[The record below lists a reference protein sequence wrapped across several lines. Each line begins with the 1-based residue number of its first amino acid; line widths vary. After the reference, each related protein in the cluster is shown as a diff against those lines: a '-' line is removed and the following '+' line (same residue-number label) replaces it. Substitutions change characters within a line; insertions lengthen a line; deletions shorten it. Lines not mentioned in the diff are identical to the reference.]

1 MAGSILPT
9 VNRQVLLRRR
19 PVGAPTNDDFSI
31 VDSAVRDVRDGE
43 VVRRTIYLSLD
54 PYMRGRMNE
63 ARSYAKPVALGEV
76 MVGGTVSE
84 VIQSRDPAFT
94 PGDLVLGMD
103 GWQSLAV
110 SAPTNLRKLDPNVAP
125 ISTALGVLGM
135 PGLTAYVGLLDIG
148 QARSGET
155 VVVSAASG
163 AVGSAV
169 GQIARL
175 KGCRAVGIAGSREK
189 CDYVVNDLKFDAA
202 VNYKD
207 GNLVHALRE
216 ACPNGIDVYF
226 DNVGGAVLAAAIR
239 LINRG
244 ARIPLSG
251 QISNYN
257 ATEPPVGPNLV
268 PLIVNRALIRGF
280 LASDHF
286 DRYEAFLKD
295 CGAWVRSGELRYRED
310 IVEGLD
316 NAPQAF
322 IGLLEG
328 RNFGKLLVRV
338 SPDPTRPVVTP
349 GLQTRAT

>member
-1 MAGSILPT
+1 
-9 VNRQVLLRRR
+9 
-19 PVGAPTNDDFSI
+19 
-31 VDSAVRDVRDGE
+31 
-43 VVRRTIYLSLD
+43 
-54 PYMRGRMNE
+54 
-63 ARSYAKPVALGEV
+63 
-76 MVGGTVSE
+76 
-84 VIQSRDPAFT
+84 
-94 PGDLVLGMD
+94 MD
-103 GWQSLAV
+103 GWQRLVV
-110 SAPTNLRKLDPNVAP
+110 SAPTSLRKLDPSVAP
-125 ISTALGVLGM
+125 ISTSLGVLGM

-148 QARSGET
+148 QAKSGET

-175 KGCRAVGIAGSREK
+175 KGCRAVGVAGSREK
-189 CDYVVNDLKFDAA
+189 CDYVVNDLNFDAA

-226 DNVGGAVLAAAIR
+226 DNVGGAVLAAALR

-244 ARIPLSG
+244 ARIPLCG
-251 QISNYN
+251 QIANYN
-257 ATEPPVGPNLV
+257 ATEPPAGPNLV

-280 LASDHF
+280 LVSDHF
-286 DRYEAFLKD
+286 DRYDAFLKD
-295 CGAWVRSGELRYRED
+295 CGTWVRTGELRYRED

-328 RNFGKLLVRV
+328 RNFGKLLVQV
-338 SPDPTRPVVTP
+338 SPDPTRPV
-349 GLQTRAT
+349 